1 MTKNT
6 IFVIPTKE
14 DSSDSEQAK
23 QSHLLITQV
32 NKTKKSQLELLM
44 RFFVPQNDKKSM
56 NMSNTMIEYNEG
68 HLTFYVYIITN
79 KHRSTYYTGMTN
91 NLGRRLTEHKENIEK
106 GVKTFASK
114 YNIEF
119 LVYYEKFTW
128 VEQAIAREKEIKG
141 WKRDKKLNL
150 IRSFNE
156 NFEFLNHRF
165 V

>member
-1 MTKNT
+1 
-6 IFVIPTKE
+6 
-14 DSSDSEQAK
+14 
-23 QSHLLITQV
+23 
-32 NKTKKSQLELLM
+32 
-44 RFFVPQNDKKSM
+44 M
-56 NMSNTMIEYNEG
+56 NNTMIEYNEG

-128 VEQAIAREKEIKG
+128 
-141 WKRDKKLNL
+141 
-150 IRSFNE
+150 FNKQ
-156 NFEFLNHRF
+156 
-165 V
+165 